1 MFRGCRKFLVTVASF
16 GELIPSAAV
25 VRAVSVA
32 ALLLVVGCSESP
44 QKQAAAPPPP
54 AVTVA
59 NPVKRVVID
68 QDEYI
73 GRFVAVDS
81 VEIRGRVSGYLD
93 RIDFTDGQM
102 VKQGALLFTIDK
114 RPFQTTL
121 DQAKAN
127 LAQSRANLAF
137 AETDLARGAQLV
149 RQSTITEQTFDQRT
163 QVKRVAEA
171 SVQAQE
177 AAVRQASLDLEFTEL
192 KAPVAGRIG
201 DRRVSPGNLVTGGTA
216 GNTSLLATIM
226 STDPIRFEF
235 TFDEASYLRYERL
248 AQGGREMTSRDTSV
262 VVALKLIDEQDFPHQ
277 GRMDFV
283 DNVIDRSSGTIRGR
297 AVFSNPD
304 GVFTPGM
311 FARVR
316 VPGSPSYSALLVS
329 DAAIGTEQT
338 RKYVLV
344 VDSENVVRMKYV
356 TLGQSFNNLRVIK
369 SGLQEEDR
377 VIVNGLMRARP
388 NQKVNPQNEAPPAP
402 IPGSPQAKV
411 DASASQPK
419 TD

>member
-1 MFRGCRKFLVTVASF
+1 
-16 GELIPSAAV
+16 
-25 VRAVSVA
+25 
-32 ALLLVVGCSESP
+32 LLLVVGCSESP

-102 VKQGALLFTIDK
+102 VKQGDLLFTIDR

-137 AETDLARGAQLV
+137 AEADLARGAQLV

-216 GNTSLLATIM
+216 GNTSLLATIV

-248 AQGGREMTSRDTSV
+248 AQGGREVTSRDGSV
-262 VVALKLIDEQDFPHQ
+262 IVALKLIDEQDFPHQ

-297 AVFSNPD
+297 AVFSNAD

-316 VPGSPSYSALLVS
+316 VPGSPSYNALLVS

-344 VDSENVVRMKYV
+344 VDSDNVVRMKYV

-369 SGLQEEDR
+369 SGLQENDR

-388 NQKVNPQNEAPPAP
+388 NQKVNPQNEAPRAP
-402 IPGSPQAKV
+402 IPGSPQAKA

-419 TD
+419 TE

>member
-1 MFRGCRKFLVTVASF
+1 M
-16 GELIPSAAV
+16 
-25 VRAVSVA
+25 
-32 ALLLVVGCSESP
+32 
-44 QKQAAAPPPP
+44 
-54 AVTVA
+54 
-59 NPVKRVVID
+59 
-68 QDEYI
+68 
-73 GRFVAVDS
+73 
-81 VEIRGRVSGYLD
+81 
-93 RIDFTDGQM
+93 
-102 VKQGALLFTIDK
+102 
-114 RPFQTTL
+114 
-121 DQAKAN
+121 
-127 LAQSRANLAF
+127 
-137 AETDLARGAQLV
+137 
-149 RQSTITEQTFDQRT
+149 
-163 QVKRVAEA
+163 AEA

-177 AAVRQASLDLEFTEL
+177 AAVRQAGLDLEFTEL

-216 GNTSLLATIM
+216 GNTSLLATVM

-248 AQGGREMTSRDTSV
+248 AQRGREVTSREGSV
-262 VVALKLIDEQDFPHQ
+262 IVALKLIDEQDFPHQ

-297 AVFSNPD
+297 AVFSNPE
-304 GVFTPGM
+304 GVLTPGM

-316 VPGSPSYSALLVS
+316 VPGSPSYNALLVS

-344 VDSENVVRMKYV
+344 VDSDNVVRMKYV